1 MQEELRVANRYNE
14 ALTFLNRCPPLLVTA
29 VVNDPDLPP
38 ADLPLSAN
46 EDRDQHRDSA
56 LRLQMVPGIGP
67 VIYGDL
73 IEKFGSAEKVLA
85 ASPAALREVQGIGS
99 KLLSALIHANE
110 QIDVGPTLED
120 CKANDID
127 IIDRSCPQYPELL
140 SKIYDPPSLLFCKG
154 SFAPEDQMSIAIVGT
169 RHSSNYGDRVA
180 TNLARAL
187 SMAGL
192 TIVSGMARGVDA
204 AAHKAALE
212 CGGRTIAVLGGGLLK
227 IYPPEHKSL
236 FQEIAARGA
245 VVSEALPNQA
255 PRSGS
260 FPRRNRI
267 VTGLCLGVIVVEAG
281 DRSGALISARLAMEQ
296 GREVFAVPGRIDSPM
311 ARGCHRLIR
320 DGATL
325 IESADDVFEQL
336 GPLIEPMT
344 IRKNTTN
351 NTEAVT
357 ETIRHPA
364 ELKLSE
370 QEKRVLQC
378 IATDPTA
385 FDDIME
391 KTDLPAARILSTIS
405 VLEMRRLIRRLSSTS
420 FVRL

>member
-1 MQEELRVANRYNE
+1 MI
-14 ALTFLNRCPPLLVTA
+14 A
-29 VVNDPDLPP
+29 VVNSPDLPP
-38 ADLPLSAN
+38 ADLPPIQN
-46 EDRDQHRDSA
+46 RDQQRDSA

-73 IEKFGSAEKVLA
+73 IEKFGSADKVLA

-99 KLLSALIHANE
+99 KLLSELVHANE
-110 QIDVGPTLED
+110 RIDVEPTLQD

-127 IIDRSCPQYPELL
+127 IIDRACPHYPELL

-154 SFAPEDQMSIAIVGT
+154 AFAPEDQMSIAIVGT
-169 RHSSNYGDRVA
+169 RHSSNYGDRMA
-180 TNLARAL
+180 AKLARSL

-227 IYPPEHKSL
+227 IYPPEHKTL
-236 FQEIAARGA
+236 FQEIAACGA
-245 VVSEALPNQA
+245 VVSESLPNQA

-336 GPLIEPMT
+336 GPLIEPMK
-344 IRKNTTN
+344 ISKSAAN
-351 NTEAVT
+351 NAKPVT